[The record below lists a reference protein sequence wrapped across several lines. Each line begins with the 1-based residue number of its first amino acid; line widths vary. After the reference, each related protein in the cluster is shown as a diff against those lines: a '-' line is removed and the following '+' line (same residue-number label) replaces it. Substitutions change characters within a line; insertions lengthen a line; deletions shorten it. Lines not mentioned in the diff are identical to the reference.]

1 MSNFYTQLLSE
12 VINSLANNYNDNH
25 DFYRFGQAKETLKH
39 RLAESFMLSRGQNLI
54 HVNST
59 LTGYSS
65 LDPYLERLNWLY
77 ETLEDEQSKQIL
89 VKIIA
94 FRILGK
100 KKVRLPLNTPEHWQS
115 INYLHE
121 IQDEKDFLQVDFQ
134 HWKLNKANLNKIDY
148 PIELYLLPPGIY
160 CTFVLKQ
167 YEYPVSND
175 FIIKAEPGDYVIDAG
190 ACWGDTALYFAN
202 AVGEHGK
209 VFSFE
214 FIPSN
219 VNILRQN
226 LALNP
231 HLENRVEII
240 EKAVWSE
247 SDIALYYD
255 DNGPAS
261 RVGFTPQ
268 NTQEDK
274 VPTLSID
281 DLVNSSSLD
290 KLDFIKMDIEGA
302 EPRALQGARKTLEKF
317 KPKLAIAIYHS
328 LDDFVEIPR
337 FLDSLGLGYK
347 FYLGHYTIHIE
358 ETILYA
364 V

>member
-1 MSNFYTQLLSE
+1 MSNFYNLLLSE
-12 VINSLANNYNDNH
+12 VVKSLGNNYNDNH
-25 DFYRFGQAKETLKH
+25 DFHRFGKAKESLKH
-39 RLAESFMLSRGQNLI
+39 RLVESAVLSRGQNLI
-54 HVNST
+54 HINST
-59 LTGYSS
+59 IGNYSE

-77 ETLEDEQSKQIL
+77 ETLNDEKSKQTL
-89 VKIIA
+89 VKLIA
-94 FRILGK
+94 YRILGK
-100 KKVRLPLNTPEHWQS
+100 KKVRLPLNTPEHWQAIS
-115 INYLHE
+115 NLQE
-121 IQDEKDFLQVDFQ
+121 IEDENDFLQVDFQ
-134 HWKLNKANLNKIDY
+134 SWKLKKADLEKVNFPIKIY
-148 PIELYLLPPGIY
+148 YLPAGIY

-167 YEYPVSND
+167 YEYETSD
-175 FIIKAEPGDYVIDAG
+175 FIIKAKPGDYVIDAG
-190 ACWGDTALYFAN
+190 GCWGDTALYFAD
-202 AVGEHGK
+202 AVGEKGK

-219 VNILRQN
+219 IKVLEKN

-231 HLENRVEII
+231 ELKDRVEVI
-240 EKAVWSE
+240 EKAVWDE
-247 SDIALYYD
+247 SGISLFYD

-268 NTQEDK
+268 NARKDN
-274 VPTLSID
+274 VSTLTID
-281 DLVNSSSLD
+281 DLNLERAN
-290 KLDFIKMDIEGA
+290 FIKMDIEGA
-302 EPRALQGARKTLEKF
+302 EPQALRGAQKTLEKF

-347 FYLGHYTIHIE
+347 FYLGHYTIHLE

>member
-1 MSNFYTQLLSE
+1 MSSFYIELLRE
-12 VINSLANNYNDNH
+12 VINNLGNDYHDNR
-25 DFYRFGQAKETLKH
+25 DFYRFGDTKETLAH
-39 RLAESFMLSRGQNLI
+39 RLAKTVMSSRGQNLI
-54 HVNST
+54 RANSIINS
-59 LTGYSS
+59 YSS
-65 LDPYLERLNWLY
+65 VDAYLERLNWLY
-77 ETLEDEQSKQIL
+77 ELFDDEKSKQTL
-89 VKIIA
+89 VKLVA
-94 FRILGK
+94 YRILGENK
-100 KKVRLPLNTPEHWQS
+100 IKLPLNTPGYWQS
-115 INYLHE
+115 ISQLSE
-121 IQDEKDFLQVDFQ
+121 VEDENDFLQVSFEN
-134 HWKLNKANLNKIDY
+134 WKLKKTDLNKINY
-148 PIELYLLPPGIY
+148 PIQLYGMPTGTH

-175 FIIKAEPGDYVIDAG
+175 FVIKAEEGDYAIDAG
-190 ACWGDTALYFAN
+190 GCWGDTALYFAN
-202 AVGEHGK
+202 AVGASGK
-209 VFSFE
+209 VFTFE

-219 VNILRQN
+219 VSILRQN

-231 HLENRVEII
+231 QLANRVQIV

-247 SDIALYYD
+247 SELSLYYD

-261 RVGFTPQ
+261 RVGFAPL
-268 NTQEDK
+268 NANKDA
-274 VPTLSID
+274 VPTLSVD
-281 DLVNSSSLD
+281 DLVRDSKLE

-302 EPRALQGARKTLEKF
+302 EPHALRGAQKTLERF

>member
-1 MSNFYTQLLSE
+1 MSNFYTRLLSE

-39 RLAESFMLSRGQNLI
+39 RLAENFMLSRGQNLI

-77 ETLEDEQSKQIL
+77 ETLEDEKSKQTLIKL
-89 VKIIA
+89 IA

-100 KKVRLPLNTPEHWQS
+100 KKVKLPLSTPEHWQT
-115 INYLHE
+115 IRQLHE
-121 IQDEKDFLQVDFQ
+121 LEDEKDFLQVSFEN
-134 HWKLNKANLNKIDY
+134 WKLKKTDLNKINY
-148 PIELYLLPPGIY
+148 PIQLYYSAAGTY
-160 CTFVLKQ
+160 YTFVLKQ

-175 FIIKAEPGDYVIDAG
+175 FIIKAETGDYVIDAG

-202 AVGEHGK
+202 AVGANGK

-219 VNILRQN
+219 VNILRRN

-247 SDIALYYD
+247 SDTTLYYD

-261 RVGFTPQ
+261 RVGSTPQ

-274 VPTLSID
+274 ASTLSID
-281 DLVNSSSLD
+281 DLVNSSSLN